1 MNFEQCIER
10 LLSLSLTTPIHEKL
24 SKIEFEAQFRA
35 PELDMF
41 NWIALA
47 NVLRSLD
54 DEQLG
59 ALLLELGKGNFNGN
73 EKTEIGRSLI
83 RNHTEIKRMIAS
95 TKVSD
100 QDKIIAAQ
108 WLASNESA
116 YAKLASL
123 SED

>member
-1 MNFEQCIER
+1 MNFEQFIER
-10 LLSLSLTTPIHEKL
+10 LLSLSILDSVHERL

-35 PELDMF
+35 PELDML

-47 NVLRSLD
+47 NVLRSLN

-59 ALLLELGKGNFNGN
+59 ALLLELGTGPFNKD
-73 EKTEIGRSLI
+73 EKYEIQRALTGHRAQI
-83 RNHTEIKRMIAS
+83 RKMIAS

-100 QDKIIAAQ
+100 QDKNIAAQ
-108 WLASNESA
+108 WLANTESA
-116 YAKLASL
+116 YAKLTSL